1 MKNKLSVNEGG
12 LDRVL
17 RAMLGIALFFSGL
30 ITTQVIFQIL
40 FFFFAGMM
48 FFTAITGFCGFY
60 KLLGI
65 NTCKIKKQKVA
76 KK

>member
-1 MKNKLSVNEGG
+1 MKNKFPVNEGG

-17 RAMLGIALFFSGL
+17 RVILGIALLLGG
-30 ITTQVIFQIL
+30 IVTTQLLFKVL

-48 FFTAITGFCGFY
+48 FFTAITGFCGLY

-65 NTCKIKKQKVA
+65 NTCKIKKQKEA
-76 KK
+76 K